1 MTNPLKLIRGEND
14 IAQSRRQG
22 DAPAAMSEPEKKK
35 LKSSEAA
42 PSQVAKSAAPAP
54 LDEDKIDA
62 PSRQTLIVLAV
73 LSISTLVF
81 WAAGRAACNYSV
93 PGESLTPRKV
103 SLEERTRTPK
113 HVGLELAQVLSGGD
127 FETAEKLA
135 VGAALEAVKK
145 QKAACG
151 SCDELKAQRDSL
163 KSVATVLRA
172 NSVDALVQVKTYGG
186 KKGEEVRFF
195 GIQREERKWRAVQI
209 LDSAEGYELKAPP
222 VRPGTSPLGQVK
234 MEVEA
239 DEPDGDA
246 DSADQEAEEQGAEP
260 QDGSSDLE

>member
-1 MTNPLKLIRGEND
+1 MTLIRGEND

-35 LKSSEAA
+35 QKSSEAA
-42 PSQVAKSAAPAP
+42 PSQAAKSPSP
-54 LDEDKIDA
+54 VELDEDKINA

-73 LSISTLVF
+73 LSFSTLVF

-113 HVGLELAQVLSGGD
+113 HVGLEFAQALSGGD
-127 FETAEKLA
+127 FETAKKLA
-135 VGAALEAVKK
+135 VGEALEAVAK

-151 SCDELKAQRDSL
+151 SCADLKAQRESL
-163 KSVATVLRA
+163 KSVATVLQA

-186 KKGEEVRFF
+186 TKAEQVRFF
-195 GIQREERKWRAVQI
+195 GVQREERKWRVARI
-209 LDSAEGYELKAPP
+209 LDSKEGYELKAPP
-222 VRPGTSPLGQVK
+222 VRPGMSPLGKVK
-234 MEVEA
+234 MEVEG
-239 DEPDGDA
+239 DGDKDNA
-246 DSADQEAEEQGAEP
+246 ETEAPEAASDDTDSP
-260 QDGSSDLE
+260 DGSSDLE